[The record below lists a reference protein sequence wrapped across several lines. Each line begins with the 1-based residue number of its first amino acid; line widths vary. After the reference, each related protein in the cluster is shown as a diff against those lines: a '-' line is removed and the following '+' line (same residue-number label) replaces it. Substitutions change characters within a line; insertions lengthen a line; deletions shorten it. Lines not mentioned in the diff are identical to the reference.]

1 MKRRTLG
8 SRKSTGLMIGIAV
21 LEFVIFA
28 LLILLSQKYRDY
40 IRLSYSVKHSFF
52 QNNPVA
58 LLVLIVAFGI
68 IGAGILVFLLKYM
81 IDQQNLLTNAAI
93 DIRTF
98 MDGIHAALVNYTT
111 EENGRIVF
119 ASRGFYELFFVDREK
134 FRNGEQ
140 RQLLP
145 FICEEYRSLFSDME
159 RLAENGYIEEEIQAV
174 RADGQKHDFLV
185 TITAAKKA
193 GGHAELS
200 AVFVDISEQ
209 KRMREELALE
219 QERFRMVSEIS
230 RDIIM
235 EYEYDTDTAF
245 FSEQY
250 RSFYRKEPVLTS
262 FLRKLRE
269 GETQVVP
276 EDIPLI
282 EELFCAGEVGTTR
295 ETQFRMRNQEGE
307 PCWCHLVAR
316 IVPEQDG
323 KTKRLY
329 GKLTDINSMKQ
340 EIAELEARA
349 KQDALT
355 GVLNRSE
362 LRRKMEQEL
371 QQAPE
376 KNHAFVM
383 IDVDNFK
390 GINDMYG
397 HLNGDKILLHV
408 VNCLKECMQEGEYLG
423 RFGGDEFALF
433 LTGVQ
438 TREAVLKRLNVF
450 YTALQRAYTD
460 GSNTIPFSVSL
471 GAACTDGRAVSLPE
485 LMERADEALYEVKG
499 KGKNAFC
506 LH

>member
-1 MKRRTLG
+1 MKRGTLG
-8 SRKSTGLMIGIAV
+8 NRGRTGLMIGIVV
-21 LEFVIFA
+21 LEFAIFV
-28 LLILLSQKYRDY
+28 LLVFMSQKYRDY
-40 IRLSYSVKHSFF
+40 IRLPYSVKHSFF

-58 LLVLIVAFGI
+58 LLVLIVVLGV
-68 IGAGILVFLLKYM
+68 IGAGILIFLLKYM

-119 ASRGFYELFFVDREK
+119 ASKGFYELFLVNREK
-134 FRNGEQ
+134 FRSGEQ

-145 FICEEYRSLFSDME
+145 FICEEYRSLFYDVE

-174 RADGQKHDFLV
+174 RADGQKHAFLV
-185 TITAAKKA
+185 TITMVKKS
-193 GGHAELS
+193 GGHTELS

-209 KRMREELALE
+209 KKMREELALE

-250 RSFYRKEPVLTS
+250 RSLYRKEPILTS
-262 FLRKLRE
+262 FLRKLRA

-276 EDIPLI
+276 EDILLI
-282 EELFCAGEVGTTR
+282 EELFCTGEIGTTR
-295 ETQFRMRNQEGE
+295 ETQFRMLNQEGE

-316 IVPEQDG
+316 IVPEQNG

-329 GKLTDINSMKQ
+329 GKLTNINSMKQ
-340 EIAELEARA
+340 EIAELEERA

-362 LRRKMEQEL
+362 LRLRMEQEL
-371 QQAPE
+371 QLAPE

-390 GINDMYG
+390 GINDQYG
-397 HLNGDKILLHV
+397 HLNGDRILIHV
-408 VNCLKECMQEGEYLG
+408 VNCLKDCMQEGEYLG

-433 LTGVQ
+433 LTGIQ
-438 TREAVLKRLNVF
+438 TREAVLERLNSF
-450 YTALQRAYTD
+450 YTALQGEYTD
-460 GSNTIPFSVSL
+460 DSSTIPFSVSL
-471 GAACTDGRAVSLPE
+471 GAACTEGKAVPLPE